1 LRFDDRDRRRLG
13 FATVLTIAALPAV
26 WIANRDDPATGPN
39 LAAVGLASDGGAPS
53 TTADAAAIDPMGDV
67 AAEYLEGGST
77 LPRPVPVPIAV
88 GASDGR
94 VVATGQAIFRRAV
107 GNVDHC
113 LFAGVAPGEMIT
125 VINVDNGR
133 STECRTRAQTPEAP
147 AGELV
152 MHPDRFVQIA
162 DLMSAPVD
170 IEVRQ

>member
-13 FATVLTIAALPAV
+13 VATVLTIAALPAV

-39 LAAVGLASDGGAPS
+39 IAAVGLADAAAAPS
-53 TTADAAAIDPMGDV
+53 TTVDVALADPMGDV
-67 AAEYLEGGST
+67 EAEYLSGGST
-77 LPRPVPVPIAV
+77 LPRPAPVPIAV
-88 GASDGR
+88 GTSEGR
-94 VVATGQAIFRRAV
+94 VVATGHAIFRRSV
-107 GNVDHC
+107 GHVDHC
-113 LFAGVAPGEMIT
+113 LFAGVAPGEMVT
-125 VINVDNGR
+125 VVNVDNGR
-133 STECRTRAQTPEAP
+133 STECRCKPQRPDAP